1 MMFSLICA
9 WYAFFSLLAV
19 LAYGF
24 DKYAAIRGHWRVQ
37 ESTLHLLSLLG
48 GWIGALVAQK
58 LFHHKRSKKRFMLV
72 FWASV
77 FVNLLGLVLVLSQWS
92 AFM

>member
-1 MMFSLICA
+1 MMFSLMCA
-9 WYAFFSLLAV
+9 WYAFFSLLAI

-24 DKYAAIRGHWRVQ
+24 DKYAAIRGQWRVR

-48 GWIGALVAQK
+48 GWIGALMAQR
-58 LFHHKRSKKRFMLV
+58 LFRHKRSKQRFMLV
-72 FWASV
+72 FWGSV

>member
-1 MMFSLICA
+1 MMFSLLCI
-9 WYAFFSLLAV
+9 WYALFGLLAIM
-19 LAYGF
+19 AYGF
-24 DKYAAIRGHWRVQ
+24 DKYAAIKGHWRVQ

-58 LFHHKRSKKRFMLV
+58 VFHHKLSKKRFMLV

-77 FVNLLGLVLVLSQWS
+77 FVNLLGLILLISLWPT
-92 AFM
+92 FM

>member
-1 MMFSLICA
+1 MMFSLLCI
-9 WYAFFSLLAV
+9 WYALFGLLAI

-24 DKYAAIRGHWRVQ
+24 DKYAAIKGHWRVQ

-58 LFHHKRSKKRFMLV
+58 VFHHKLSKKRFMLV

-77 FVNLLGLVLVLSQWS
+77 FVNLLGLVLLISLWPT
-92 AFM
+92 FM